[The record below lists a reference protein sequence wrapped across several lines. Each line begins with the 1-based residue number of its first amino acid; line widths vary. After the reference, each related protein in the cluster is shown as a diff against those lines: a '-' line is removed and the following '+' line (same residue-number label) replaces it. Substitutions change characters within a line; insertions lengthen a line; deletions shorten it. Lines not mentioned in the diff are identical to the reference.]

1 MNQKTCNNSMTQL
14 HLASYAEKNKR
25 KEEEPVSLIFFISDG
40 HLHWGKENQAG
51 AETVE
56 KDKWSLVFQKMKW
69 IQRHQW
75 WNSDAVYANVTI
87 QFVSLFQESVQCA

>member
-40 HLHWGKENQAG
+40 HLHWGKENHAG
-51 AETVE
+51 AETV
-56 KDKWSLVFQKMKW
+56 KK
-69 IQRHQW
+69 I
-75 WNSDAVYANVTI
+75 SDLL
-87 QFVSLFQESVQCA
+87 SSKK

>member
-1 MNQKTCNNSMTQL
+1 MTQL

-56 KDKWSLVFQKMKW
+56 KDK
-69 IQRHQW
+69 
-75 WNSDAVYANVTI
+75 
-87 QFVSLFQESVQCA
+87 